1 MYKVGKQLSFFLFA
15 DFKIRNKTSTF
26 AKLTSKRVQ
35 RKKNI
40 AILGSTG
47 SIGTQTLDVVR
58 EYPDD
63 LYPYA
68 LTANKNVDRLIAQ
81 ALEFKPKK
89 VAIADERY
97 YGALKDALCGSG
109 IETLCGKEAI
119 ACLAADEQVDI
130 VVTALV
136 GYSGLAP
143 TMKAI
148 ESGKTIALANKE
160 TLVVA
165 GELITRMLRSS
176 RSVLLPVDSEHSAIF
191 QCLAGEDHKSI
202 SKLILTASGGP
213 FRGRDYAYLQK
224 VTPAEA
230 LRHPNWKMGAKVTVD
245 SASMMNKGFEVI
257 EASWLFRM
265 KAEDIEVVVH
275 PQSIVHSMVQFTDGS
290 VKAQLGVPNMRL
302 PIQYALGYPWRLSS
316 DFGRLDWRQLHEL
329 TFEEPDRKTFRNLD
343 LAYGAMRRGGNA
355 PCVLNAANEVA
366 VAAFLAGRCSF
377 TGMSDV
383 IERTLERM
391 DFVVSPSLEDYRET
405 DHAARRM
412 AEGFVDI
419 INS

>member
-213 FRGRDYAYLQK
+213 FRTKTIDDMRRASK
-224 VTPAEA
+224 AEV
-230 LRHPNWKMGAKVTVD
+230 LNHPNWKMGAKVTVD
-245 SASMMNKGFEVI
+245 SASMMNKGFEMM
-257 EASWLFRM
+257 EARWLFG
-265 KAEDIEVVVH
+265 IEPERIEIVVH
-275 PQSIVHSMVQFTDGS
+275 PQSIVHSMVVFADGS
-290 VKAQLGVPNMRL
+290 VKAQLGLPDMRL
-302 PIQYALGYPWRLSS
+302 PIRYALNYPQRRVSGCRKLQVA
-316 DFGRLDWRQLHEL
+316 DYATL
-329 TFEEPDRKTFRNLD
+329 TFESPDFEKFPLLR
-343 LAYGAMRRGGNA
+343 LAFDAIRRGGNF
-355 PCVLNAANEVA
+355 PCALNAANEVA
-366 VAAFLAGRCSF
+366 VAAFLSDRIGFMHIPEIVATALSRNSFIEQPSYEDLIQTNSEMQAIAG
-377 TGMSDV
+377 G
-383 IERTLERM
+383 L
-391 DFVVSPSLEDYRET
+391 
-405 DHAARRM
+405 
-412 AEGFVDI
+412 
-419 INS
+419 IN

>member
-1 MYKVGKQLSFFLFA
+1 MNH
-15 DFKIRNKTSTF
+15 RTF
-26 AKLTSKRVQ
+26 VKSMKH
-35 RKKNI
+35 I
-40 AILGSTG
+40 AVLGSTG
-47 SIGTQTLDVVR
+47 SIGTQTLEVVAAHP
-58 EYPDD
+58 EKFCVEV
-63 LYPYA
+63 
-68 LTANKNVDRLIAQ
+68 LTANTHWELLAEQ
-81 ALEFKPKK
+81 ARRFKPDC
-89 VAIADERY
+89 VVIADETK
-97 YGALKDALCGSG
+97 YGLLKEELRDEEVKVYAG
-109 IETLCGKEAI
+109 EDAI
-119 ACLAADEQVDI
+119 AQVVKQSHIDI
-130 VVTALV
+130 VLVALV
-136 GYSGLAP
+136 GYSGLVP
-143 TMKAI
+143 TVEAIKA
-148 ESGKTIALANKE
+148 GKLVALANKE

-165 GELITRMLRSS
+165 GELINRLLAEND
-176 RSVLLPVDSEHSAIF
+176 SVLLPVDSEHSAIF
-191 QCLAGEDHKSI
+191 QCLNGEELNEPE
-202 SKLILTASGGP
+202 KLILTASGGP

-290 VKAQLGVPNMRL
+290 VKAQLGVPDMRL
-302 PIQYALGYPWRLSS
+302 PIQYALGYPWRLTS

-366 VAAFLAGRCSF
+366 VAAFLTGRCSF
-377 TGMSDV
+377 MGMSDV

-391 DFVVSPSLEDYRET
+391 DFVISPSLEDYRET
-405 DHAARRM
+405 DHVARRM

>member
-119 ACLAADEQVDI
+119 ACLAADAQVDI

-165 GELITRMLRSS
+165 GELIMRMLRSS

-213 FRGRDYAYLQK
+213 FRTKTIDDMRRASK
-224 VTPAEA
+224 AEV
-230 LRHPNWKMGAKVTVD
+230 LNHPNWKMGAKVTVD
-245 SASMMNKGFEVI
+245 SASMMNKGFEMM
-257 EASWLFRM
+257 EARWLFG
-265 KAEDIEVVVH
+265 IEPERIEIVVH
-275 PQSIVHSMVQFTDGS
+275 PQSIVHSMVEFADGS
-290 VKAQLGVPNMRL
+290 VKAQLGLPDMRL
-302 PIQYALGYPWRLSS
+302 PIRYALNYPQRRVSRCRKLQVA
-316 DFGRLDWRQLHEL
+316 DYATL
-329 TFEEPDRKTFRNLD
+329 TFESPDFEKFPLLR
-343 LAYGAMRRGGNA
+343 LAFDAIRRGGNF
-355 PCVLNAANEVA
+355 PCALNAANEVA
-366 VAAFLAGRCSF
+366 VAAFLSDRIGFMHIPEIVATALSRNSFIEQPSYEDLIQTNSEMQAIAG
-377 TGMSDV
+377 G
-383 IERTLERM
+383 L
-391 DFVVSPSLEDYRET
+391 
-405 DHAARRM
+405 
-412 AEGFVDI
+412 
-419 INS
+419 IN

>member
-1 MYKVGKQLSFFLFA
+1 M
-15 DFKIRNKTSTF
+15 IN
-26 AKLTSKRVQ
+26 
-35 RKKNI
+35 
-40 AILGSTG
+40 
-47 SIGTQTLDVVR
+47 
-58 EYPDD
+58 
-63 LYPYA
+63 
-68 LTANKNVDRLIAQ
+68 RL
-81 ALEFKPKK
+81 
-89 VAIADERY
+89 
-97 YGALKDALCGSG
+97 
-109 IETLCGKEAI
+109 
-119 ACLAADEQVDI
+119 LAEND
-130 VVTALV
+130 
-136 GYSGLAP
+136 
-143 TMKAI
+143 
-148 ESGKTIALANKE
+148 
-160 TLVVA
+160 
-165 GELITRMLRSS
+165 
-176 RSVLLPVDSEHSAIF
+176 SVLLPVDSEHSAIF
-191 QCLAGEDHKSI
+191 QCLNGEELNEPE
-202 SKLILTASGGP
+202 KLILTASGGP

-290 VKAQLGVPNMRL
+290 VKAQLGVPDMRL
-302 PIQYALGYPWRLSS
+302 PIQYALGYPWRLAS

>member
-47 SIGTQTLDVVR
+47 SIGTQTLDMVR

-97 YGALKDALCGSG
+97 YGALKDALCNSG

-213 FRGRDYAYLQK
+213 FRTKTIDDMRRASK
-224 VTPAEA
+224 AEV
-230 LRHPNWKMGAKVTVD
+230 LNHPNWKMGAKVTVD
-245 SASMMNKGFEVI
+245 SASMMNKGFEMM
-257 EASWLFRM
+257 EARWLFG
-265 KAEDIEVVVH
+265 IEPERIEIVVH
-275 PQSIVHSMVQFTDGS
+275 PQSIVHSMVEFADGS
-290 VKAQLGVPNMRL
+290 VKAQLGLPDMRL
-302 PIQYALGYPWRLSS
+302 PIRYALNYPQRRVSGCRKLQVA
-316 DFGRLDWRQLHEL
+316 DYATL
-329 TFEEPDRKTFRNLD
+329 TFESPDFEKFPLLR
-343 LAYGAMRRGGNA
+343 LAFDAIRRGGNF
-355 PCVLNAANEVA
+355 PCALNAANEVA
-366 VAAFLAGRCSF
+366 VAAFLSDRIGFMHIPEIVATALSRNSFIEQPSYEDLIQTNSEMQAIAG
-377 TGMSDV
+377 G
-383 IERTLERM
+383 L
-391 DFVVSPSLEDYRET
+391 
-405 DHAARRM
+405 
-412 AEGFVDI
+412 
-419 INS
+419 IN

>member
-68 LTANKNVDRLIAQ
+68 LTANKNVDCLIAQ

-130 VVTALV
+130 VVTALF

-213 FRGRDYAYLQK
+213 FRTKTIDDMRRASK
-224 VTPAEA
+224 AEV
-230 LRHPNWKMGAKVTVD
+230 LNHPNWKMGAKVTVD
-245 SASMMNKGFEVI
+245 SASMMNKGFEMM
-257 EASWLFRM
+257 EARWLFG
-265 KAEDIEVVVH
+265 IEPERIEIVVH
-275 PQSIVHSMVQFTDGS
+275 PQSIVHSMVEFADGS
-290 VKAQLGVPNMRL
+290 VKAQLGLPDMRL
-302 PIQYALGYPWRLSS
+302 PIRYALNYPQRRVSGCRKLQVA
-316 DFGRLDWRQLHEL
+316 DYATL
-329 TFEEPDRKTFRNLD
+329 TFESPDFEKFPLLR
-343 LAYGAMRRGGNA
+343 LAFDAIRRGGNL
-355 PCVLNAANEVA
+355 PCALNAANEVA
-366 VAAFLAGRCSF
+366 VAAFLSDRIGFMHIPEIVATALSRNSFIEQPSYEDLIQTNSEMQAIAG
-377 TGMSDV
+377 G
-383 IERTLERM
+383 L
-391 DFVVSPSLEDYRET
+391 
-405 DHAARRM
+405 
-412 AEGFVDI
+412 
-419 INS
+419 IN

>member
-213 FRGRDYAYLQK
+213 FRTKTIDDMRRASK
-224 VTPAEA
+224 AEV
-230 LRHPNWKMGAKVTVD
+230 LNHPNWKMGAKVTVD
-245 SASMMNKGFEVI
+245 SASMMNKGFEMM
-257 EASWLFRM
+257 EARWLFG
-265 KAEDIEVVVH
+265 IESERIEIVVH
-275 PQSIVHSMVQFTDGS
+275 PQSIVHSMVEFADGS
-290 VKAQLGVPNMRL
+290 VKAQLGLPDMRL
-302 PIQYALGYPWRLSS
+302 PIRYALNYPQRRVSGCRKLQVA
-316 DFGRLDWRQLHEL
+316 DYATL
-329 TFEEPDRKTFRNLD
+329 TFESPDFEKFPLLR
-343 LAYGAMRRGGNA
+343 LAFDAIRRGGNL
-355 PCVLNAANEVA
+355 PCALNAANEVA
-366 VAAFLAGRCSF
+366 VAAFLSDRIGFMHIPEIVATALSRNSFIEQPSYEDLIQTNSEMQAIAG
-377 TGMSDV
+377 G
-383 IERTLERM
+383 L
-391 DFVVSPSLEDYRET
+391 
-405 DHAARRM
+405 
-412 AEGFVDI
+412 
-419 INS
+419 IN